1 MLAYS
6 YVIAHSSQK
15 SDILIKNRM
24 SLSLVSVIGQRL
36 VMDLRMIDRASLAL
50 SRDERGGQMPGEEY
64 VPPNSPIM
72 FDLNMIPMIS
82 NDTALD
88 EEVGT
93 SHTVPDEK

>member
-6 YVIAHSSQK
+6 
-15 SDILIKNRM
+15 M

-36 VMDLRMIDRASLAL
+36 VMDLRMIDRVSLAH
-50 SRDERGGQMPGEEY
+50 SSDEHGDHMPDEEY

-72 FDLNMIPMIS
+72 FDLNVIS
-82 NDTALD
+82 VISKDPALD
-88 EEVGT
+88 EEVG